1 MYFAHAEGAPL
12 FDLDRDYQEY
22 LKAAFAAEDRRAF
35 DLASM
40 AFTGK
45 LRNGHSGFYDE
56 WLQKNH
62 GQPLGFTLQPMAEGW
77 VVILSQL
84 GDVNPGDLVVSVGEK
99 PIEQFYAE
107 NDGLLE
113 GSSEATRR
121 RSLSWR
127 TYLWPEKFELGLAN
141 GKRVAIDRANQKLEK
156 TKSFPFSQG
165 PVKKPEGVGLIRIA
179 SFEDPAQERSAISQE
194 KALANAK
201 AILIDVRGNGGG
213 STPGQLIS
221 ALLDRT
227 WRDFRYTTPLY
238 VAHAGAQNQVR
249 KAFPQASSDPVTKGY
264 LDAFEELRDAEIL
277 TPGAVHPPA
286 KDAYRGKVIL
296 LVDGFCNS
304 ACEDFVEPFKT
315 SGRGTLVGEATNGS
329 SGQPYYFEFGNGMVL
344 RVSSKRYYLPDGS
357 AFEGVGMKPDVEV
370 RPSLADWKAGRDPV
384 FDKALQ
390 LASGN

>member
-1 MYFAHAEGAPL
+1 MQRILVFLGLFAALASGQSRDSHLEVETKIWVATKLYSSIQVYFAHAEGAPL
-12 FDLDRDYQEY
+12 FDLDRDYKEY

-84 GDVNPGDLVVSVGEK
+84 ADVNPGDLVVSVGDK

-127 TYLWPEKFELGLAN
+127 AYLWPEKFELGLAN
-141 GKRVAIDRANQKLEK
+141 GKRVAIDRANQTLEK
-156 TKSFPFSQG
+156 TKTFPFSQG
-165 PVKKPEGVGLIRIA
+165 PVKTPEGVGFIRIA
-179 SFEDPAQERSAISQE
+179 SFEDPAQERSAIRQV

-221 ALLDRT
+221 ALLDR
-227 WRDFRYTTPLY
+227 
-238 VAHAGAQNQVR
+238 
-249 KAFPQASSDPVTKGY
+249 
-264 LDAFEELRDAEIL
+264 
-277 TPGAVHPPA
+277 
-286 KDAYRGKVIL
+286 
-296 LVDGFCNS
+296 
-304 ACEDFVEPFKT
+304 
-315 SGRGTLVGEATNGS
+315 
-329 SGQPYYFEFGNGMVL
+329 
-344 RVSSKRYYLPDGS
+344 
-357 AFEGVGMKPDVEV
+357 
-370 RPSLADWKAGRDPV
+370 
-384 FDKALQ
+384 
-390 LASGN
+390 